1 MPANIAAHYMAK
13 GQRVLITS
21 KSSEALNVIRD
32 YIAGDD
38 RKDNVVFEDSS
49 PLKKLIISWGDKK
62 EAFKLF
68 SDAAVVLTDLCREGA
83 GQDKKMEKNINERK
97 RHRTDIA
104 EIEKDLRDKSRI
116 SVTQLL
122 KDFANMPGQSQ
133 DSNKILALEIL
144 ELCHVNRR
152 VKEIEHKTLV
162 QLAQMIRD
170 EKLLDTTDGTFAFF
184 VEKDLEIALQD
195 EGRRQQ
201 LWTWFKNKSSTLRE
215 QVKTLRANSR
225 SSDEK
230 SKASVSSG
238 GGGFA
243 AAASS
248 ALSSPLLAVSSFSAA
263 ASSGAREE
271 DVLDN
276 LQRAGLGTWALQ
288 IREAIGRS
296 EDSIDTIVPSEW
308 QLHLVLLSCKH
319 FVVGLSKSVP
329 CASMDNEHI
338 KDRKNSEDELR
349 NKMKEF
355 VGHETLKHA
364 IQRYNQPKFPQKLQ
378 EFINKYAEIEKMLG
392 EKGKGKKPKQ
402 YYRLEHGLQN
412 LLKDGELMSALPIW
426 IMPSDLVS
434 EILPANIGLFDL
446 VILEE
451 ASQSDC
457 QSIPVLLRGK
467 KLIIIGDNKQLSPPT
482 AREEYKKTILDN
494 LGTDLPDFTRDNL
507 LPGKSAFDL
516 FSIAFKGP
524 CTPIWLREHFR
535 CYSCFHFML
544 RANYFSSLAV
554 YFFLTTFGGL

>member
-1 MPANIAAHYMAK
+1 MPANITANYMAK

-49 PLKKLIISWGDKK
+49 PLKNLIISWGDK
-62 EAFKLF
+62 EAYKRF
-68 SDAAVVLTDLCREGA
+68 SDAALTLTELCREGA
-83 GQDKKMEKNINERK
+83 GQDKKMEKNTNDRK
-97 RHRTDIA
+97 MHCADIA
-104 EIEKDLRDKSRI
+104 DIEKDLREKAQI
-116 SVTQLL
+116 SGTSLN
-122 KDFANMPGQSQ
+122 DFANTNGKGQ
-133 DSNKILALEIL
+133 DSNRIFALEIL
-144 ELCHVNRR
+144 KLCHVNRR
-152 VKEIEHKTLV
+152 VKEIERKTLLE
-162 QLAQMIRD
+162 LAQMIRD
-170 EKLLDTTDGTFAFF
+170 EKLLDTSEGSFAFF

-201 LWTWFKNKSSTLRE
+201 LWTWFNNKSSTLRE

-230 SKASVSSG
+230 SKALVSSG
-238 GGGFA
+238 GGGIA
-243 AAASS
+243 AAALS
-248 ALSSPLLAVSSFSAA
+248 ALSSFW
-263 ASSGAREE
+263 AREE
-271 DVLDN
+271 KVLDN
-276 LQRAGLGTWALQ
+276 LQRAGLGTWARQ
-288 IREAIGRS
+288 IREALGRS

-319 FVVGLSKSVP
+319 FLVRLSKSVS
-329 CASMDNEHI
+329 CASMDNKDI
-338 KDRKNSEDELR
+338 KDRKYFEDDLR

-364 IQRYNQPKFPQKLQ
+364 IQRYKQPNFARKLQ
-378 EFINKYAEIEKMLG
+378 EFIQIYSEIEKLG
-392 EKGKGKKPKQ
+392 GNGKGKKPKQ

-426 IMPSDLVS
+426 IMPTDRVS
-434 EILPANIGLFDL
+434 EILPAKIGLFDV

-451 ASQSDC
+451 SSQSDC

-467 KLIIIGDNKQLSPPT
+467 KLIIIGDNKQLNPPG
-482 AREEYKKTILDN
+482 AREEEYKKSILDN

-535 CYSCFHFML
+535 CFSCFHFML
-544 RANYFSSLAV
+544 RAKYFSALV
-554 YFFLTTFGGL
+554 VFI